1 MTQIFEEILAL
12 ISKKQFDRA
21 ESVIDAARNSLDA
34 SQMHRL
40 TALSAVLE
48 DSREN
53 TAAAIDIIRQAI
65 REDPTWLPHW
75 HRFADYLIKVERW
88 LEAVE
93 ALDEL
98 ISLSEQNDDA
108 YFLDDARFRKAICLK
123 ALGRDAEIEA
133 LKREIQPDAQ
143 IYFDGR
149 IYTVKDLG

>member
-1 MTQIFEEILAL
+1 MTQIFAAILAL

-21 ESVIDAARNSLDA
+21 GSLIDTARNSLDA

-48 DSREN
+48 DSRGN
-53 TAAAIDIIRQAI
+53 TSAAIDLIRRAI

-75 HRFADYLIKVERW
+75 HRLANYLIEVERW

-98 ISLSEQNDDA
+98 ISLSERNDDV
-108 YFLDDARFRKAICLK
+108 YFLDDARVRKAICLK
-123 ALGRDAEIEA
+123 ALGRNAEIEA
-133 LKREIQPDAQ
+133 LKREIRPDTEV
-143 IYFDGR
+143 YLGGR